1 MGSRNISHSEFGNHV
16 RVNLGDV
23 VHNHHYENVT
33 NVSVSCNLNVAASI
47 SGLLIAVGKICGLIK
62 PFSAAWN
69 GPNPLREAYNDVKHV
84 GVALHSLQRYL
95 QRLDTVSPQRAALI
109 QVDELIVTLTDMVL
123 TFSQFE
129 NTLEFLLKLGGAMSW
144 VRYPKQMEEHVAK
157 IQRHKASLTM
167 MLNIIQWYLPFDTG
181 LCQSLMMS
189 PVNRIL
195 KHLRTR
201 CRFRGRWRSF

>member
-1 MGSRNISHSEFGNHV
+1 MSSRNISHSEFGNHAL
-16 RVNLGDV
+16 VNLGDV

-33 NVSVSCNLNVAASI
+33 NVSVSCKLSVAASI
-47 SGLLIAVGKICGLIK
+47 PGLLTAAGKICGLIE
-62 PFSAAWN
+62 PFSVTWN
-69 GPNPLREAYNDVKHV
+69 GPNPLQEAFNDVKNV
-84 GVALHSLQRYL
+84 AFALHSLQRYL
-95 QRLDTVSPQRAALI
+95 QRLDIVSPKRAALI

-129 NTLEFLLKLGGAMSW
+129 NTLEFLVKLGGAMSW
-144 VRYPKQMEEHVAK
+144 VRYPKQIEEHMAK

-167 MLNIIQWYLPFDTG
+167 MLNIIQWYSPFDTG

-201 CRFRGRWRSF
+201 CHFRGRWRSF